1 VPTTLIWGRQDRAT
15 PLTVAEAARARFG
28 WPLRVIDHAGDDPTL
43 DQPDVFLKTLR
54 QVLAGQ

>member
-1 VPTTLIWGRQDRAT
+1 
-15 PLTVAEAARARFG
+15 VAEAASARFG
-28 WPLRVIDHAGDDPTL
+28 WPLRIIDDADDDPTL